1 MSTLARRQ
9 VLTGLAH
16 LPLAAVLADP
26 RLVRAAASGLQ
37 EVSITTAG
45 GKTVGAALALPETT
59 PASAVL
65 LIHEWWGLNDQI
77 KAVAAELAKEGYV
90 ASSIQ
95 FALPEFSPE
104 QFQELLK
111 RCIERGVELKWFG
124 NPVPNGYTS
133 RYDSWHYL
141 EVPDLPRTISVLS
154 TMCDMRIPLT
164 FDEADCQTIA
174 EVISAT
180 AREVA
185 DGA

>member
-1 MSTLARRQ
+1 VYSGSYMLYERHGAGPDAEVYDSLRLEVPNMSGRM
-9 VLTGLAH
+9 
-16 LPLAAVLADP
+16 DNM
-26 RLVRAAASGLQ
+26 RAAILRPQLKRLDEQCARWNRLYDVLEEGLRNHPN
-37 EVSITTAG
+37 IRM
-45 GKTVGAALALPETT
+45 PDR
-59 PASAVL
+59 P
-65 LIHEWWGLNDQI
+65 
-77 KAVAAELAKEGYV
+77 AKEGYV

-164 FDEADCQTIA
+164 FNEADCRTIA